1 MRLGH
6 VGVAALVVVGALC
19 APGSGVAT
27 RSLALESP
35 SARVGMN
42 YFDGWSGPL
51 DNFHFN
57 GLVRP
62 GANGKFPG
70 REPLSGWSDAS
81 PAASASTSNGAEPQV

>member
-1 MRLGH
+1 
-6 VGVAALVVVGALC
+6 
-19 APGSGVAT
+19 
-27 RSLALESP
+27 
-35 SARVGMN
+35 MN

-81 PAASASTSNGAEPQV
+81 PAAMNVALEWAHEDAIDFFEFDGSTRPSIRF